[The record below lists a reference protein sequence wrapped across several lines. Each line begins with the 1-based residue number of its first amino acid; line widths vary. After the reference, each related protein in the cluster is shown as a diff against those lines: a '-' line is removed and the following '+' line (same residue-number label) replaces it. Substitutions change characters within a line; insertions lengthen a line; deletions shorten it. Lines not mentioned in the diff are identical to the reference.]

1 MNFISKLQVGGEA
14 GLAGSRLDSSYTNP
28 IAASAYFFRPQ
39 PKLSE
44 AHYTTTKSRKTNAV
58 TMATR
63 PTVTIASHDGTPSGS
78 THPLPAV
85 FKAPIRPDIVQ

>member
-1 MNFISKLQVGGEA
+1 MGGEA
-14 GLAGSRLDSSYTNP
+14 GLAASRLDSSYTNP
-28 IAASAYFFRPQ
+28 LEASASFFRPQ
-39 PKLSE
+39 PKWSE
-44 AHYTTTKSRKTNAV
+44 ARYTISELSKTNAV